1 MTYQELRWAIE
12 KILPAAML
20 DEDEDGQIII
30 YTDLMIDENFNSE
43 VVPYTMDDEDGSE
56 R

>member
-1 MTYQELRWAIE
+1 MTYQELRRAIE

-43 VVPYTMDDEDGSE
+43 VVPYVTDDDDDSE
-56 R
+56 

>member
-1 MTYQELRWAIE
+1 MTYQELRQAIE

-43 VVPYTMDDEDGSE
+43 VVPYVMDDDDDSE
-56 R
+56 